1 MKKIS
6 LFQIEQEYCA
16 LHQLSQEIDFD
27 SESGEIIDNSELI
40 KQLFDE
46 LSNDKLEVKLENIM
60 YIIKELEVSQTALK
74 DEAKRLNEKAK
85 VLENRSNKLRE
96 MIKNVIVISNQDK
109 IKTDKF
115 NFSVKRVE
123 KWDYENI
130 NLFGL
135 SDEFIRTK
143 QEIDK
148 TKIKEF
154 VKAGGTIDGLRIS
167 EDTSLTVR

>member
-1 MKKIS
+1 MN
-6 LFQIEQEYCA
+6 LFKIEQEYKA
-16 LHQLSQEIDFD
+16 LQELTEDIEFNP
-27 SESGEIIDNSELI
+27 ESGEIIDNSELI

-85 VLENRSNKLRE
+85 VFENRALRLKE
-96 MIKNVIVISNQDK
+96 MIKNVMIVSNQDK

-115 NFSVKRVE
+115 SFSVRTVE

>member
-1 MKKIS
+1 MN
-6 LFQIEQEYCA
+6 LFKIEQEYKA
-16 LHQLSQEIDFD
+16 LQELTEDIEFNP
-27 SESGEIIDNSELI
+27 ETGEIIDNSELI

-60 YIIKELEVSQTALK
+60 YIIKELEVSQAALK

-96 MIKNVIVISNQDK
+96 MIKNVMVISNQDK

>member
-1 MKKIS
+1 VHRIAHRSTQSGSS
-6 LFQIEQEYCA
+6 LARSVGTKSDGSLLIQE
-16 LHQLSQEIDFD
+16 LQNFFR
-27 SESGEIIDNSELI
+27 II
-40 KQLFDE
+40 
-46 LSNDKLEVKLENIM
+46 
-60 YIIKELEVSQTALK
+60 SQTALK

-85 VLENRSNKLRE
+85 VFENRALRLKE
-96 MIKNVIVISNQDK
+96 MIKNVMIVSNQDK

-115 NFSVKRVE
+115 SFSVRTVE